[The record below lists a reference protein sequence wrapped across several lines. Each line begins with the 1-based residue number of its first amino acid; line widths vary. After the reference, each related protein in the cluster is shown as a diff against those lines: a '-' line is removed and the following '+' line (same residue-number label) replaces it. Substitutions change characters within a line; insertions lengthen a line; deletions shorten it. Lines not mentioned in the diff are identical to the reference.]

1 MLLPNREPEAESQL
15 LIHGRDGT
23 YLMEKNKWPI
33 LTLPEEKEPV
43 ESYSRR
49 HVSGGKAG
57 VQLVG
62 ISTFMGKDAY

>member
-1 MLLPNREPEAESQL
+1 
-15 LIHGRDGT
+15 
-23 YLMEKNKWPI
+23 MEKNKWPI